1 MNLRTSQ
8 TAKPGPVKPNPG
20 HPGGTS
26 LGRVCA
32 LAFFVLLGVGAV
44 DGAAAQS
51 RALPVKPFVQT
62 QDAAFV
68 PPTIHSATAND
79 VIHLTVGHSAVL
91 TSAVPLRRVYIGN
104 PAVLSS
110 YCSGTSEIVL
120 TAKTAGVSSM
130 VLWDEA
136 GSHRLYTVSADLD
149 PDALRGSFDA
159 AFPGSSIHVD
169 TGEGKIFLTGSV
181 ASDAASDAALKM
193 ASLYAKDVVNSL
205 VVEPVH
211 GKQVQLKL
219 RIVEVDRTR
228 LSQFGVNIFS
238 PGIGST
244 SGSASTQQYSS
255 TATGSGTS
263 LSVSDPLN
271 IFLYNS
277 KLNVGVT
284 VQDLEQKQILQVLA
298 EPTLTTLSG
307 LPASFLSGGEF
318 PFPVVQG
325 GTGNS
330 TAISIQ
336 FRPFGVKVD
345 FTPTVNADGTIRIK
359 LSPEV
364 STLDYSNSV
373 NISGFTIPALS
384 TRRAETQV
392 EIQNGQSFIV
402 SGLLDHRTT
411 EIMSKVPG
419 IASVPI
425 LGELFRSK
433 NFNHSVVEL
442 VIIVTATV
450 VDPLK
455 SSPQATP
462 EQPKMSV
469 PNLDPNAFDGRAHNL
484 PKAGVWAPAPQSQL
498 PAQPQSKPQVQP
510 QSKPLAQTQSKPQVQ
525 SQPPAQSQSKPLAQS
540 QSKPLA
546 QSQPKP
552 PAQSQSKPQVQSQ
565 SKPQV
570 QPQSKPLAQ
579 TQSQRPAQT
588 QSQPLAQ
595 SQSKPL
601 AQSQSK
607 PQVQSQSKPQVQSQS
622 KPLAQT
628 QSQRPVQTPPPQPAS
643 QVRTDYP

>member
-1 MNLRTSQ
+1 
-8 TAKPGPVKPNPG
+8 V
-20 HPGGTS
+20 
-26 LGRVCA
+26 
-32 LAFFVLLGVGAV
+32 LA
-44 DGAAAQS
+44 
-51 RALPVKPFVQT
+51 
-62 QDAAFV
+62 
-68 PPTIHSATAND
+68 
-79 VIHLTVGHSAVL
+79 
-91 TSAVPLRRVYIGN
+91 
-104 PAVLSS
+104 S
-110 YCSGTSEIVL
+110 YCSGTAEIVL

-136 GSHRLYTVSADLD
+136 GGHRLYTVSADLD

-159 AFPGSSIHVD
+159 AFPGSSIHVE

-205 VVEPVH
+205 VVVPVH

-228 LSQFGVNIFS
+228 LNQFGVNLFS
-238 PGIGST
+238 PGIGNTLGST
-244 SGSASTQQYSS
+244 STQQFSS
-255 TATGSGTS
+255 TATGSGSS
-263 LSVSDPLN
+263 LTVSDPLN

-277 KLNVGVT
+277 KLNVGAT

-325 GTGNS
+325 GTGNT

-336 FRPFGVKVD
+336 FRPYGVKVD
-345 FTPTVNADGTIRIK
+345 FTPTVNADGSIRIK
-359 LSPEV
+359 LAPEV
-364 STLDYSNSV
+364 STLDYSNAV
-373 NISGFTIPALS
+373 TISGFTIPALA
-384 TRRAETQV
+384 TRQTETEV

-425 LGELFRSK
+425 LGQLFHSK
-433 NFNHSVVEL
+433 NFSHSVVEL

-450 VDPLK
+450 VDPLT
-455 SSPQATP
+455 SSPQAVP
-462 EQPKMSV
+462 EQPKMAT

-484 PKAGVWAPAPQSQL
+484 PKAAISAPTQTPAQTQSKPLVQPQSKPL
-498 PAQPQSKPQVQP
+498 AQPQSKPLAQP
-510 QSKPLAQTQSKPQVQ
+510 QSKPLAQTQSKPLA
-525 SQPPAQSQSKPLAQS
+525 QPQSKPLAQP

-546 QSQPKP
+546 
-552 PAQSQSKPQVQSQ
+552 
-565 SKPQV
+565 

-579 TQSQRPAQT
+579 TQSKPPAQ
-588 QSQPLAQ
+588 P
-595 SQSKPL
+595 QSKPL
-601 AQSQSK
+601 AQ
-607 PQVQSQSKPQVQSQS
+607 PQSQ
-622 KPLAQT
+622 PLAQT
-628 QSQRPVQTPPPQPAS
+628 QSQRPVQTHPPQPAS